1 MRLTD
6 ELFCPTDGVGERERE
21 KGRDRE
27 RQLEPMRKRQPLWQ
41 TRNDLIKH
49 GNEVVKMWCNVAYA

>member
-1 MRLTD
+1 MIAATATAAGHNKRRGSVRGRQTD
-6 ELFCPTDGVGERERE
+6 ELTSAADDATFAAVVA
-21 KGRDRE
+21 
-27 RQLEPMRKRQPLWQ
+27 

>member
-1 MRLTD
+1 MKWRGSVRGRQTD
-6 ELFCPTDGVGERERE
+6 ELTSAADDATFAAVVA
-21 KGRDRE
+21 
-27 RQLEPMRKRQPLWQ
+27 